1 LGNNSNPLPKVLFAD
16 PSEVPGGPQ
25 QVGVTILQNL
35 SKTKY
40 HLIIGSPLEDHP
52 LAKSVSFRYSPEI
65 YNIGRPKNIK
75 EFLNVLIR
83 FPLNVISLCKFIKR
97 HNINLIHSNNEI
109 CFTSLLAAQIT
120 GTPHIIH
127 VHGLGFS
134 NSAFRFIFGKILDL
148 SCDKIIAVSNAV
160 ATKLS
165 EVGVENKKVVIS
177 YNGVDTNLFKPTKKT
192 KYAHT
197 EFGIS
202 KDASIIAM
210 ISALDPRK
218 GHTLLIKAAQNVIKH
233 DVDTHFLIVGDHPKN
248 QTKYKNHLIKLVDE
262 LGLNDHITFTGYQ
275 NDIHKILNSIELLI
289 QPSVTDAGPLVP
301 LESMSCGIPVI
312 ATDVG
317 GNPEE
322 ILHGH
327 TGLIIPPD
335 DPLVLSQSIV
345 KLLQDKD
352 LMLKMRHNARKWTK
366 TKFDSRL
373 LTDTIENIYDEI
385 LEQRQHVG

>member
-1 LGNNSNPLPKVLFAD
+1 MRLKKYSFDQKIIIGRK
-16 PSEVPGGPQ
+16 
-25 QVGVTILQNL
+25 IKKIC
-35 SKTKY
+35 KTKRVKFIVNDDPLLARRLGADGC
-40 HLIIGSPLEDHP
+40 HLGQKDMKIEKARSIIGNKIIGITCHNSLR
-52 LAKSVSFRYSPEI
+52 LAK
-65 YNIGRPKNIK
+65 NA
-75 EFLNVLIR
+75 
-83 FPLNVISLCKFIKR
+83 
-97 HNINLIHSNNEI
+97 INSKVNY
-109 CFTSLLAAQIT
+109 LAF
-120 GTPHIIH
+120 G
-127 VHGLGFS
+127 
-134 NSAFRFIFGKILDL
+134 AFYQSK
-148 SCDKIIAVSNAV
+148 
-160 ATKLS
+160 
-165 EVGVENKKVVIS
+165 
-177 YNGVDTNLFKPTKKT
+177 TKKT

-233 DVDTHFLIVGDHPKN
+233 GVDTHFLIVGDHPKN